1 MTTST
6 PAATD
11 AAGTPGA
18 TNGGDTPAAPRPA
31 RRTFRW
37 RDYGRPREL
46 VVRYL
51 LLLFVLAITVG
62 PLLWQL
68 LTSLKSTTEDVFG
81 ENATLLP
88 RHPTLRA
95 YEQVFDQVP
104 VATYIWNSVIVVV
117 LSLVSQLLFST
128 MAGYMLSKPAWRGRK
143 GVWLLLIASMMF
155 PFEAIMVS
163 LFLSIRDLGLVDS
176 LVGVWLPGFVGAINV
191 LVMRAAFLAVPRE
204 IEDSAMLDGAGEW
217 QRFRHLYLPS
227 AFGAMSVV
235 AINTFIAAWDDF
247 LWPLIV
253 LRSEENLTL
262 TLGLARLQTSS
273 FGYDQRV
280 VMAGSVI
287 SLIPVLVLFAITQR
301 WFYKGVSSGAV
312 KF

>member
-6 PAATD
+6 PTAT
-11 AAGTPGA
+11 GTA
-18 TNGGDTPAAPRPA
+18 TAKGTPAAPRPA
-31 RRTFRW
+31 RRRFRW

-62 PLLWQL
+62 PLLWQF

-81 ENATLLP
+81 PNASLLP
-88 RHPTLRA
+88 QHPTLRA

-104 VATYIWNSVIVVV
+104 VGTYIWNSLIVVV

-128 MAGYMLSKPAWRGRK
+128 MAGYMLSKPAWRGAK

-176 LVGVWLPGFVGAINV
+176 LAGVWLPGFVGAINV
-191 LVMRAAFLAVPRE
+191 LIMRAAFLAVPRE

-227 AFGAMSVV
+227 ALGSMSVV

-253 LRSEENLTL
+253 LRSEESFTL

-287 SLIPVLVLFAITQR
+287 SLIPVLVLFVITQR
-301 WFYKGVSSGAV
+301 WFYKGVASGAV

>member
-6 PAATD
+6 PTAPSAQS
-11 AAGTPGA
+11 
-18 TNGGDTPAAPRPA
+18 TPADPRPA
-31 RRTFRW
+31 RRRFRW

-62 PLLWQL
+62 PLLWQF
-68 LTSLKSTTEDVFG
+68 LTSLKGTTEDVFG
-81 ENATLLP
+81 ANATLLP
-88 RHPTLRA
+88 QEPTLRA
-95 YEQVFDQVP
+95 YQQVFDQVP
-104 VATYIWNSVIVVV
+104 VATYIRNSMIVVV

-128 MAGYMLSKPAWRGRK
+128 LAGYMLSKPAWRGRK
-143 GVWLLLIASMMF
+143 AVWVLLIASMMF

-163 LFLSIRDLGLVDS
+163 LFLSMRDLGLVDS
-176 LVGVWLPGFVGAINV
+176 LAGVWLPGFVGAINV
-191 LVMRAAFLAVPRE
+191 LIMRAAFLAVPRE

-217 QRFRHLYLPS
+217 QRFRLLYLPS

-253 LRSEENLTL
+253 LRSEENFTL

-301 WFYKGVSSGAV
+301 WFYKGVASGAV